1 MYLLCM
7 IKARIRWCT
16 CRVENILTLGKLLS
30 LWFCFLLHSILF
42 LISQTSY
49 RTYKIISSYELAR
62 PIMGTIFLVINNWA
76 SEASPTLGCSIEISR
91 DIYRYVCL
99 SWSKKRRRKYVGLTR
114 ACSKSVLGGKIRPV
128 TPVLLGER
136 SEPHTGCSIEISRDI
151 CMSVCRYVGMSVVVQ
166 KA

>member
-1 MYLLCM
+1 MT
-7 IKARIRWCT
+7 KARIRWCT

-49 RTYKIISSYELAR
+49 RTYKIISRYELAR
-62 PIMGTIFLVINNWA
+62 PIMGTIFLVYSYWA

-91 DIYRYVCL
+91 DIY
-99 SWSKKRRRKYVGLTR
+99 YVGM
-114 ACSKSVLGGKIRPV
+114 SVL
-128 TPVLLGER
+128 
-136 SEPHTGCSIEISRDI
+136 
-151 CMSVCRYVGMSVVVQ
+151 VGMSVVVQ